1 MASEAEAL
9 RRELDVTRQELD
21 EMAAEIVSVE
31 EQMSGFARQDL
42 RVGGLRVTLEN
53 TCRRHPQ
60 PERAPD
66 EVCLGHWRSA
76 GSIALEGGSKLA
88 NRRKTT

>member
-1 MASEAEAL
+1 LVSEAEAL
-9 RRELDVTRQELD
+9 RREFDVTRQELD
-21 EMAAEIVSVE
+21 EMSAEIVSVE

-42 RVGGLRVTLEN
+42 QVGGLRVMMEN
-53 TCRRHPQ
+53 TRRRHAHRK
-60 PERAPD
+60 RAPD
-66 EVCLGHWRSA
+66 EVCLGHRRSA